1 MVLVLAIGAV
11 VFSNSFA
18 ARRVAND
25 AQQLDLAE
33 STLAATDLAVK
44 AFSQALLLA
53 EDESLGVADAE
64 TARRAFDEAQSVAD
78 ELEIRS
84 TDLVGTAG
92 NKDQALR
99 KSVDLAVA
107 AATQMLQ
114 LLEQGDIVEA
124 NALLSG
130 DGLAAFEGLRDAV
143 LDVRDEAAAEVT
155 STSDLAGKTS
165 FIATFLVA
173 FLIPAGAI
181 LVYRR
186 VAQSQLRLA
195 EVELDSR
202 IEAEQRITHA
212 KDEFIA
218 NISHELRTPL
228 TSIYG
233 MSDALL
239 EQGIVDPQLATEFVG
254 IINTEAT
261 ELGRMVEDLLTSAR
275 SETQSIAFEPDHV
288 DIAEELEVVLA
299 PLRRSGLDVEVELE
313 STQAWAD
320 RMRVRQILRNL
331 VSNAS
336 KHGGPGVSIT
346 ARQRSQMLEITVS
359 DDGPGVPA
367 DKEPL
372 LFTKFVHKGED
383 PLTAGS
389 VGLGLAVVN
398 LLADGM
404 GGDARYIREEGWS
417 RFVVRLPVDES
428 GASVGTSAWADS
440 PRSVA
445 VAASS
450 TLSDHAPGVIDTS
463 FRQRLG

>member
-1 MVLVLAIGAV
+1 
-11 VFSNSFA
+11 
-18 ARRVAND
+18 
-25 AQQLDLAE
+25 
-33 STLAATDLAVK
+33 
-44 AFSQALLLA
+44 
-53 EDESLGVADAE
+53 
-64 TARRAFDEAQSVAD
+64 
-78 ELEIRS
+78 
-84 TDLVGTAG
+84 
-92 NKDQALR
+92 
-99 KSVDLAVA
+99 
-107 AATQMLQ
+107 
-114 LLEQGDIVEA
+114 
-124 NALLSG
+124 
-130 DGLAAFEGLRDAV
+130 
-143 LDVRDEAAAEVT
+143 
-155 STSDLAGKTS
+155 
-165 FIATFLVA
+165 
-173 FLIPAGAI
+173 
-181 LVYRR
+181 
-186 VAQSQLRLA
+186 LA

-239 EQGIVDPQLATEFVG
+239 EQGIIDPQLATEFIG

-313 STQAWAD
+313 SAQAWAD

-331 VSNAS
+331 LSNAS

-417 RFVVRLPVDES
+417 RFVVRLPVDEA
-428 GASVGTSAWADS
+428 GASVGTSAWTDS

-445 VAASS
+445 IAASS
-450 TLSDHAPGVIDTS
+450 ALSDHRPGATDTS